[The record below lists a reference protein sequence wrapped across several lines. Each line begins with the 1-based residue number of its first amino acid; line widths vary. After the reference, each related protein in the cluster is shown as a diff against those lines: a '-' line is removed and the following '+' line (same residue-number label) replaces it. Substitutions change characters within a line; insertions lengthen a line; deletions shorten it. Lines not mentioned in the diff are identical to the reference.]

1 MTACCGPADCCC
13 CCFGPMFIRLG
24 ADGAIGSSFIRD
36 LSSGAA
42 ASGSG
47 LFSLAEA
54 AVAAL

>member
-1 MTACCGPADCCC
+1 MTACCGPEDCCC
-13 CCFGPMFIRLG
+13 LGPMFIRLG

-47 LFSLAEA
+47 LFNLAEA